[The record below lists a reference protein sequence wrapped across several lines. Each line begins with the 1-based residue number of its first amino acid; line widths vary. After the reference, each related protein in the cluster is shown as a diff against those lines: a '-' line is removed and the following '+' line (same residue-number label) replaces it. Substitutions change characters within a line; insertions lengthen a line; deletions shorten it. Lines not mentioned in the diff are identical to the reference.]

1 MLLLSIFK
9 TKKFLYCVPGTIK
22 NLSLFQTVLDNFL
35 LQKTT
40 AKIPFSL
47 ENQKTTQFHCLN
59 QIPFSVTCSTCE
71 STITSYLFLVDQQK
85 HDLEDTSPSSCHPI
99 SPGHESRV
107 GCKVLWDAQRGV
119 QTVVVQRR
127 RKSRRLPNQDS
138 SSEPMCRNLFHGAF
152 IFRQKL

>member
-1 MLLLSIFK
+1 MLLLSIFT
-9 TKKFLYCVPGTIK
+9 TKKFALRSRNNKKFKPFS
-22 NLSLFQTVLDNFL
+22 NSLGQLPP
-35 LQKTT
+35 QKTT
-40 AKIPFSL
+40 AKIPFRL
-47 ENQKTTQFHCLN
+47 ENQKTTQFHYLN

-85 HDLEDTSPSSCHPI
+85 HDLEDTSPSSFHPI